1 MFIFTVFGIPSV
13 KNLNRKYRRIEMKKR
28 LTITAAVLAIFVMV
42 FAALAFAQA
51 DKTTPPARPFYGS
64 GYGPGGC
71 VWGANAPL
79 KLTADQQEKL
89 ADLMRKNVVDKY
101 KIRTEM
107 QLKRIELMTLY
118 QADKPNLKKIDSLE
132 DSIRDL
138 RDKEFDLKRKFRD
151 SARKLLTKEQLDENP
166 YAFCKRGRGF
176 GGSYGMGPGAGS
188 GMGSGMGYYGKGRG
202 GKGGFGGMS
211 FPRW

>member
-1 MFIFTVFGIPSV
+1 
-13 KNLNRKYRRIEMKKR
+13 MKR
-28 LTITAAVLAIFVMV
+28 GLTIGAAVFAAVVLV
-42 FAALAFAQA
+42 FAALAFAQT
-51 DKTTPPARPFYGS
+51 DKTAPPTRPFYGP

-71 VWGANAPL
+71 LWGYNTTL
-79 KLTADQQEKL
+79 KLTEDQQKKL
-89 ADLMRKNVVDKY
+89 SDLMRKDVVDKS

-118 QADKPNLKKIDSLE
+118 QADKPDLKKIDRIE

-151 SARKLLTKEQLDENP
+151 NARKLLTKEQLEKNP
-166 YAFCKRGRGF
+166 YAFCGRGA
-176 GGSYGMGPGAGS
+176 GMGHGVGHH
-188 GMGSGMGYYGKGRG
+188 GKGRS

-211 FPRW
+211 FPR